1 MIVATTNEIPGYKV
15 VRYIGL
21 VRGITIGANL
31 PIWILICTFSWRL
44 AKMALDVCRRGM
56 QGLNVGLGDDGIDE
70 RFDNHAQQA
79 PSAVFYAAARWG
91 ESPRCSAMS
100 GSVNNANKR

>member
-1 MIVATTNEIPGYKV
+1 MGVNPIS
-15 VRYIGL
+15 
-21 VRGITIGANL
+21 ANL

>member
-1 MIVATTNEIPGYKV
+1 MTVLAKLAAAPGFRFETEQVAAP
-15 VRYIGL
+15 
-21 VRGITIGANL
+21 IGANL

-56 QGLNVGLGDDGIDE
+56 QGLDVGLGDDGIDE
-70 RFDNHAQQA
+70 GFDNPAQQA
-79 PSAVFYAAARWG
+79 PSPVFYAAARWG